1 MTAPGIQRIWY
12 QPVTFATGLTVTA
25 KLYDSQNVLV
35 NGAIEFQE
43 MAPETGIYY
52 SDINFSTVG
61 KFIMVFSENGTRTI
75 VFIVEVGVGAGIV
88 TYARAG

>member
-1 MTAPGIQRIWY
+1 MATPGTQRIWY

-25 KLYDSQNVLV
+25 KMYDNQNVLV
-35 NGAIEFQE
+35 DDAIVLQE
-43 MAPETGIYY
+43 MAVETGVYY